1 MQNSELSK
9 KRIGFIIF
17 GLMLSVLLAALDS
30 TIVGTA
36 MPKVIKDLQGME
48 HYAWPFTAYMLC
60 STIGIPIFGKLADIY
75 GRKPIF
81 FIGIILFLISSALCG
96 LSQTMT
102 QLIVFRGLQ
111 GIGGG
116 ILMSSALQVVGEI
129 FPPSERGKYMGLVM
143 SAFGL
148 ASIFGPTLG
157 GFITDNLNW
166 RWVFYVN
173 LPVGLLTMIVMFYAL
188 PYKKLGEVKRA
199 IDYLGALTL
208 IIALVPMLLAFS
220 WAGKDYAW
228 LSPQILGMLGF
239 SLILL
244 IVFIMVEA
252 KAAEPIIPLS
262 LFRNSIFTTSILAG
276 FFSSALMFSTIV
288 YIPLFVQGVIGSSA
302 TSSGMVI
309 TPMMLSQVITGI
321 LSGQII
327 SRTGKYK
334 LFAWLS
340 FILIF
345 AGMVMLSQ
353 LGVETTNSWIVL
365 SMIVTG
371 IGIGITMPVFSISV
385 QNSFPLNQLGV
396 ATSGLMFFRNIGGT
410 IGTAVFGSVM
420 ISSMTHGLSNI
431 DLSRFPAQ
439 LKGLIQNPQK
449 LTNPE
454 AINTIKSQIPPDLLP
469 SFNSLMTQVKTVLAS
484 SIHEVFFVGIFIA
497 VAGFITV
504 LFLKEIELKTS
515 SH

>member
-1 MQNSELSK
+1 MHSSELSK

-36 MPKVIKDLQGME
+36 MPKVINDLQGME
-48 HYAWPFTAYMLC
+48 YYAWPFTAYMLC

-81 FIGIILFLISSALCG
+81 FIGIILFLVSSAFSG
-96 LSQTMT
+96 LSQSMT

-116 ILMSSALQVVGEI
+116 ILMSSSLQVVGEI

-188 PYKKLGEVKRA
+188 PYKKLGGAKRA

-220 WAGKDYAW
+220 WAGKHHAW

-244 IVFIMVEA
+244 IVFTMVES
-252 KAAEPIIPLS
+252 KASEPIIPLS
-262 LFRNSIFTTSILAG
+262 LFRNSIFVTSILAG
-276 FFSSALMFSTIV
+276 FLSNALMFSTVV
-288 YIPLFVQGVIGSSA
+288 YIPLFVQGVIGASA
-302 TSSGMVI
+302 TSSGMVT

-321 LSGQII
+321 ITGQII

-334 LFAWLS
+334 SLAVLS
-340 FILIF
+340 FIITIG
-345 AGMVMLSQ
+345 GMVLLSRM
-353 LGVETTNSWIVL
+353 GVGTTNSWIVL

-385 QNSFPLNQLGV
+385 QNAFPLNQLGV

-420 ISSMTHGLSNI
+420 ISSMTHGLSNL

-439 LKGLIQNPQK
+439 MKGLIQNPQR
-449 LTNPE
+449 LTNPDT
-454 AINTIKSQIPPDLLP
+454 INAIKSQISPDLLP

-484 SIHEVFFVGIFIA
+484 SIHDVFFVGIFIA
-497 VAGFITV
+497 VAGFITI
-504 LFLKEIELKTS
+504 LFLKEISLKTS